1 MVLIPDDV
9 AVADIRPL
17 ALEQLSGRGD
27 QLKPARLQRLSP
39 PPTSNLMLGNNR
51 AGIDSG
57 INIVDGDPLGG
68 IIKPAPEVRVCPT
81 VPRQQGDVDVDD
93 AVFVLLKDITLH
105 DLAMAKRDN
114 EINGLAGLRDQDH
127 PISCLLEGALQ
138 HMGIGRKDE
147 DVHLNFP
154 QWTRLAV

>member
-17 ALEQLSGRGD
+17 VLEQLSGRGD

-57 INIVDGDPLGG
+57 INIVDGDPLRG
-68 IIKPAPEVRVCPT
+68 IIKPAPEVAVRPSI
-81 VPRQQGDVDVDD
+81 PREKGDMDVDYL
-93 AVFVLLKDITLH
+93 VLVLFKDRSLH
-105 DLAMAKRDN
+105 DLAMAERDN
-114 EINGLAGLRDQDH
+114 KINGLACLRDQDH
-127 PISCLLEGALQ
+127 PI
-138 HMGIGRKDE
+138 
-147 DVHLNFP
+147 P
-154 QWTRLAV
+154 